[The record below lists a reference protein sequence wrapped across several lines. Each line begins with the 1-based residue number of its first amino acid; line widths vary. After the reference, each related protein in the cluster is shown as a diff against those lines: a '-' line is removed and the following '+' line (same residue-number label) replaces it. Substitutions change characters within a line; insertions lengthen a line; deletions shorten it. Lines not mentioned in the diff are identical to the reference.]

1 MKFDIRSFAE
11 AQKEIHRYLVSRS
24 DVVIE
29 HLIKIFLYTE
39 RQEVS
44 HWKQEVAAALNRIYK
59 FKNIDRYPSK
69 GWIMTNSWN
78 VLEYTVYDYIYPIIE
93 DYGELTSNLTV
104 TSIYDKIHK
113 YFDWLST
120 ELSIRGRV
128 SNTRIYNKIDELMK
142 TI

>member
-1 MKFDIRSFAE
+1 MKIYVQSFAE
-11 AQKEIHRYLVSRS
+11 TQQEIHRYLVSRA

-59 FKNIDRYPSK
+59 LKNNNRYPSK
-69 GWIMTNSWN
+69 NWIMTNSWN
-78 VLEYTVYDYIYPIIE
+78 VLEDTIQDSVPSIVE
-93 DYGELTSNLTV
+93 DYGDTTYSFN
-104 TSIYDKIHK
+104 SIYDKLHE
-113 YFDWLST
+113 YFDWLSS

-128 SNTRIYNKIDELMK
+128 SNTRIYNKINELMK